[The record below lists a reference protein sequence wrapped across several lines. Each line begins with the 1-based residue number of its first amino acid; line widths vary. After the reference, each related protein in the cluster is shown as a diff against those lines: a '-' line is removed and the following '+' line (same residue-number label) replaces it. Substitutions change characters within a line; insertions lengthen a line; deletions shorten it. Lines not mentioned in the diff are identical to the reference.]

1 MYNMATAASNAGLL
15 FELPNSATRAASTNS
30 VVMQPRIP
38 AAIYLFRGK
47 RSTIGIAMTL
57 IPKLNVNH
65 AAVYKSCLTG
75 EKPRFL

>member
-1 MYNMATAASNAGLL
+1 MATAASNAGLL
-15 FELPNSATRAASTNS
+15 FELPNSATRAASTIS
-30 VVMQPRIP
+30 VVMQPRIS